1 MKIASMYNSYIDRI
15 LVGDAAALF
24 NIPID
29 DHIIVRGHAVFDTA
43 TIVNGCLYRH
53 RIHID
58 RLFESAAKAGLDL
71 EFLVEPEHKFDIEKQ
86 KDMIEDIEKQLA
98 KAGDVKNGFIRLWL
112 TAGPGN
118 LGVTKAGCQTSLY
131 GVCYPGNPWKM
142 FSPGG

>member
-71 EFLVEPEHKFDIEKQ
+71 EFLVEPEHKGDIENRR
-86 KDMIEDIEKQLA
+86 I
-98 KAGDVKNGFIRLWL
+98 
-112 TAGPGN
+112 
-118 LGVTKAGCQTSLY
+118 
-131 GVCYPGNPWKM
+131 
-142 FSPGG
+142 